1 MIQVDLNWPHFDVKL
16 GCVNVQHDMSCCE
29 GLNNAMTTQGSYVHN
44 TFVRSNIK
52 HIGDKNLI

>member
-1 MIQVDLNWPHFDVKL
+1 ML
-16 GCVNVQHDMSCCE
+16 GCVNVQNDMSYCD
-29 GLNNAMTTQGSYVHN
+29 GLNNAMTTLGSCVHK